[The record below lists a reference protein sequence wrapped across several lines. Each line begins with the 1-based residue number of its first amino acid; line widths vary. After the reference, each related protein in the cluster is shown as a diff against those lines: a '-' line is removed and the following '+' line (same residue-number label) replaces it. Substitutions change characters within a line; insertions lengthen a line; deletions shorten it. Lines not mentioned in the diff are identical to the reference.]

1 MNHSPIMPGTEPFFF
16 PGGRT
21 GCLLIHGFTGSPF
34 EMRELG
40 EHLNQ
45 QGHTVLGVRL
55 SAHGTQ
61 PEDMIRARWQ
71 DWLASVYDGWHLLA
85 GCTDQ
90 IFVMG
95 LSMGAMLTLL
105 FASQTA
111 LAGIVVMAGPHH
123 LPDDPRLRFIKP
135 ISMIKPFL
143 AKGEPDWVDPT
154 AEATHIC
161 YDVDPTRSYHEI
173 VKLMEALQAGFP
185 AVRAPILLIYSEN
198 DQSVL
203 AEERHMELIYEAV
216 ASQHKETLWVQGSG
230 HVVTRDAQ
238 RQMVFDACADFVA
251 RIAGAKQG
259 EKE

>member
-1 MNHSPIMPGTEPFFF
+1 MNQSPIMPGAEPFFL

-21 GCLLIHGFTGSPF
+21 GCLLIHGFTGTPF

-45 QGHTVLGVRL
+45 QGNSVLGVRL
-55 SAHGTQ
+55 AAHGTR
-61 PEDMIRARWQ
+61 PKDMIRARWQ
-71 DWLASVYDGWHLLA
+71 DWLASVYDGWHLLS

-105 FASQTA
+105 FASQTPV
-111 LAGIVVMAGPHH
+111 AGIVVMAGPHH
-123 LPDDPRLRFIKP
+123 LPDDPRLPFIKP
-135 ISMIKPFL
+135 ISKFKPFL

-154 AEATHIC
+154 AAATHIC
-161 YDVDPTRSYHEI
+161 YDVDPTRAYHELA
-173 VKLMEALQAGFP
+173 KLMEAMQAGLA

-198 DQSVL
+198 DQSVK
-203 AEERHMELIYEAV
+203 AEERHMERIYESV
-216 ASQHKETLWVQGSG
+216 GSPHKETLWLHGSG

-238 RQMVFDACADFVA
+238 RQQVFDTCAGFVT
-251 RIAGAKQG
+251 RIVAAKQR
-259 EKE
+259 ED

>member
-1 MNHSPIMPGTEPFFF
+1 MNHSPIIAGAEPFVL

-45 QGHTVLGVRL
+45 QGNSVLGVRL
-55 SAHGTQ
+55 AAHGTR
-61 PEDMIRARWQ
+61 PEDMVRARWQ
-71 DWLASVYDGWHLLA
+71 DWLASVYDGWHLLS

-111 LAGIVVMAGPHH
+111 VAGIVVMAGPHH
-123 LPDDPRLRFIKP
+123 LPDDPRLPFIKP
-135 ISMIKPFL
+135 ISVIKPFL

-154 AEATHIC
+154 AAATHIC
-161 YDVDPTRSYHEI
+161 YDVEPTRAYHEV
-173 VKLMEALQAGFP
+173 VKLMEAMQAGLA

-198 DQSVL
+198 DQSVK
-203 AEERHMELIYEAV
+203 AEERHMERIYESV
-216 ASQHKETLWVQGSG
+216 GSPHKETLWLHGSG

-238 RQMVFDACADFVA
+238 RQQVFDTCTDFVA
-251 RIAGAKQG
+251 RIMNS
-259 EKE
+259 E